1 MNRMLPRVGLWALPL
16 AGALIGA
23 PWYLFGG
30 FGGGGVRALD
40 RDPAGFVRAIT
51 APGAAAAGYAYV
63 AGLVCLLF
71 GLLALY
77 ALLAAGPA
85 PAWAAAGPLLGV
97 AATALLLPL
106 LGVLVLADPVIGD
119 VYRAGHPE
127 VLPAL
132 RALAGGNLAPRLLGY
147 VVLVLV
153 LALLA
158 AVASAVA
165 LWRAGLA
172 PRWAGVLFALGFL
185 LVIPSTPLVTPLGAL
200 LVLLGGGGMAWSLRG
215 EATATR
221 LEPA

>member
-63 AGLVCLLF
+63 AGL
-71 GLLALY
+71 
-77 ALLAAGPA
+77 
-85 PAWAAAGPLLGV
+85 
-97 AATALLLPL
+97 
-106 LGVLVLADPVIGD
+106 
-119 VYRAGHPE
+119 
-127 VLPAL
+127 
-132 RALAGGNLAPRLLGY
+132 
-147 VVLVLV
+147 
-153 LALLA
+153 
-158 AVASAVA
+158 
-165 LWRAGLA
+165 A

-185 LVIPSTPLVTPLGAL
+185 LVILSTPIVTPLGAL